1 MPAEP
6 GVWKVPTAAADHRMT
21 PQPVPSRSLFAQRQW
36 LFWLLG
42 VILLALCLYA
52 VRDVLLPFVAAFAL
66 AYLLD
71 PMARY
76 LERLGA
82 SRMVATIFIIGIF
95 IIIGTLVLLTIVPLL
110 ANQMAALIERL
121 PEYAARLQ
129 ALLSKELSNVV
140 SRWGASLEK
149 FGLGDGR
156 GDFQNWANE
165 IASQGGTWALGLLKS
180 IVTGGQAVVGLISL
194 MVVTPVVAFY
204 LLADWDRMIAALD
217 KALPRQHLPTLRRI
231 ASEINLAIAAYVRG
245 QALICLFLGLWY
257 GIGLTLA
264 NLNFGFLIGLTS
276 GLLSFIPYVGSM
288 VGLIVALSI
297 AVVQFWPDWM
307 AIGIVAMVF
316 ATGQFLEGNFL
327 SPKLVGEAVGLHP
340 VWVMFALFAFG
351 SLFGFVGLLLAV
363 PLAAAIGVIARHGLR
378 AYKRSPLYAEKP
390 DGVVTD
396 VPGSHG

>member
-1 MPAEP
+1 
-6 GVWKVPTAAADHRMT
+6 MT